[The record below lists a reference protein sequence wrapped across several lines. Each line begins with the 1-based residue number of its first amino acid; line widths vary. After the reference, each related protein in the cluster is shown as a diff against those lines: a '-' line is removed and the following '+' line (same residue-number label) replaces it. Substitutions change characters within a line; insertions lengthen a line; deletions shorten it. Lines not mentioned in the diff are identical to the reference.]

1 MAPAT
6 SAMGASSS
14 SRPSDGSGSP
24 SMNFFTAARS
34 GDEYAGPEP
43 KCGCSRT
50 GPRST
55 SVSSSESSSSGMTSV
70 TASAPLSP
78 ARWGRGVVDEVVLEI
93 GVADDV
99 DVLGDD
105 VEAVAGERER
115 VVVGAGV
122 ADDAEIAVFAV
133 LDGVREDVRVVTL
146 AFDVVIVGDDAEE
159 NGLVADVVAEGVERV
174 EGDNERIAGVT
185 IGGVVDVVVGVGA
198 DVEEEGNEEDEAIDE
213 DERLEFSFGA
223 LTMRGIFL
231 CFFFCC
237 VLTLGNSWPID
248 TPTSSSSNSSS
259 PVSASKVFALTKL
272 VPGAEVTAA
281 MKPP

>member
-1 MAPAT
+1 M
-6 SAMGASSS
+6 
-14 SRPSDGSGSP
+14 
-24 SMNFFTAARS
+24 
-34 GDEYAGPEP
+34 
-43 KCGCSRT
+43 
-50 GPRST
+50 
-55 SVSSSESSSSGMTSV
+55 
-70 TASAPLSP
+70 
-78 ARWGRGVVDEVVLEI
+78 
-93 GVADDV
+93 
-99 DVLGDD
+99 
-105 VEAVAGERER
+105 
-115 VVVGAGV
+115 
-122 ADDAEIAVFAV
+122 AVFAV

-198 DVEEEGNEEDEAIDE
+198 DVEEEDNEEDEAIDE

-237 VLTLGNSWPID
+237 VLTLGNSWLID

-281 MKPP
+281 MKPPYPTCCQPSSHSAWCSTLPSGGSCAAVGICGCMNGAADSAGLQGQWISPSWPLPPLPLPLPLRGIQVLHCCGEGPGNFPGRHAVQAAVTGVLPLPFPFKGHSR